1 MSEKQKYYIT
11 TAIAYTSG
19 KPHIGNSYEI
29 VLSDAIARFKRREGF
44 DVFFQ
49 TGTDEHGQKIEEK
62 AEKAGMTP
70 QAFVDMVAGEIKD
83 IYKLLNISYD
93 KFIRTTD
100 KDHERQVQ
108 KMFRKMYE
116 NGDIY
121 KGSYKGWYCTPCE
134 SFWTETQ
141 LVDGKCPDCGGEVKM
156 AEEEAYFFKM
166 GKYADALK
174 KYYDEHPEFILPAQ
188 RKTEMIAREGN
199 KEISDFIS
207 KCVVNEDAAVETV
220 KEKLFTKY
228 GNR

>member
-1 MSEKQKYYIT
+1 
-11 TAIAYTSG
+11 
-19 KPHIGNSYEI
+19 
-29 VLSDAIARFKRREGF
+29 
-44 DVFFQ
+44 
-49 TGTDEHGQKIEEK
+49 
-62 AEKAGMTP
+62 MTP
-70 QAFVDMVAGEIKD
+70 QAFVDMVAREIKG

-188 RKTEMIAREGN
+188 RKTEMVNNFIKPGLQDLCVSRTSFKWGIPVDFDPKHVVYVWLDALTNYITGLGYDVDGNSDEKFKNTGPPTCTSSAR
-199 KEISDFIS
+199 ISSDS
-207 KCVVNEDAAVETV
+207 TP
-220 KEKLFTKY
+220 FT
-228 GNR
+228 GRFS

>member
-1 MSEKQKYYIT
+1 M
-11 TAIAYTSG
+11 
-19 KPHIGNSYEI
+19 
-29 VLSDAIARFKRREGF
+29 LSDAIARFKRREGF

-174 KYYDEHPEFILPAQ
+174 NITTNIRSLSCP
-188 RKTEMIAREGN
+188 R
-199 KEISDFIS
+199 
-207 KCVVNEDAAVETV
+207 
-220 KEKLFTKY
+220 KEKPKWSTTSLSPDC
-228 GNR
+228 RICA

>member
-1 MSEKQKYYIT
+1 
-11 TAIAYTSG
+11 
-19 KPHIGNSYEI
+19 
-29 VLSDAIARFKRREGF
+29 
-44 DVFFQ
+44 
-49 TGTDEHGQKIEEK
+49 
-62 AEKAGMTP
+62 MTP

-141 LVDGKCPDCGGEVKM
+141 LVDGKCPDCGGEVKWR
-156 AEEEAYFFKM
+156 KKKPISSKW
-166 GKYADALK
+166 GNTPTPLK
-174 KYYDEHPEFILPAQ
+174 ILRRTSGVYPA
-188 RKTEMIAREGN
+188 RAKKTEMVNNFIKPGLQDLCVSRTSFKWGIPVDFDPKHVVYVWLDALTNYITGLGYDVDGNSDEKFKNTGPPTCTSSAR
-199 KEISDFIS
+199 ISSDS
-207 KCVVNEDAAVETV
+207 TP
-220 KEKLFTKY
+220 FT
-228 GNR
+228 GRFS

>member
-1 MSEKQKYYIT
+1 
-11 TAIAYTSG
+11 
-19 KPHIGNSYEI
+19 
-29 VLSDAIARFKRREGF
+29 
-44 DVFFQ
+44 
-49 TGTDEHGQKIEEK
+49 
-62 AEKAGMTP
+62 MTP

-166 GKYADALK
+166 GKYAAALK

-188 RKTEMIAREGN
+188 RKTEMVNNFIKPGLQDLCVSRTSFKWGIPVDFDPKHVVYVWLDALTNYITGLGYDVDGNSDEKFKNTGPPTCTSSAR
-199 KEISDFIS
+199 ISSDS
-207 KCVVNEDAAVETV
+207 TP
-220 KEKLFTKY
+220 FT
-228 GNR
+228 GRFS